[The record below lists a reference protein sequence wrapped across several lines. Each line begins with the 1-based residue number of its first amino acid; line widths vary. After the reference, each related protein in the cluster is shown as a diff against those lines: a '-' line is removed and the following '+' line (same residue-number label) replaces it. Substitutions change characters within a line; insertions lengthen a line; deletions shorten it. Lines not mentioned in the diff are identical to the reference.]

1 MSDHVYYAKVKK
13 KDIAYIRFIFEGY
26 DNIGNVRTLD
36 SVRGYIELVISQ
48 DFDED
53 FHAIIK
59 SLKETVFFELIER
72 PDGYESIADCIQDT
86 DKDDN
91 KKYS

>member
-1 MSDHVYYAKVKK
+1 MNDHVYYAKVKK

-36 SVRGYIELVISQ
+36 SVRGYIEFVISR

-53 FHAIIK
+53 FHAIIRA
-59 SLKETVFFELIER
+59 LKESVFLELIER
-72 PDGYESIADCIQDT
+72 PDGYESIADCIQGP
-86 DKDDN
+86 DKDAS